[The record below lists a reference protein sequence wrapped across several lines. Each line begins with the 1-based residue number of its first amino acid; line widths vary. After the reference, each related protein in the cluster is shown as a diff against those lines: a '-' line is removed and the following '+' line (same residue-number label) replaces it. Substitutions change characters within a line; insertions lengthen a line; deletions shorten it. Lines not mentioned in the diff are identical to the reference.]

1 MSGGIEEAA
10 RYEEQCMKKSLETGK
25 ATGRLE
31 ELKPEAPGGYAPL
44 VPRRFENELP
54 EQVID
59 TALRETGLDKSVLEP
74 HPLQKVFDEVINQ
87 VSKGKGE
94 ERHGNGKAFLEQP
107 WYSLAETHG
116 IGFLT
121 GQARKKLDEAQGMTD
136 DRWRREMIGSVAYAM
151 MALLY
156 DDIKKDGK

>member
-1 MSGGIEEAA
+1 MSGGMEDSAKEEA
-10 RYEEQCMKKSLETGK
+10 C
-25 ATGRLE
+25 
-31 ELKPEAPGGYAPL
+31 YAPL
-44 VPRRFENELP
+44 RNHADIYDRLSF
-54 EQVID
+54 D
-59 TALRETGLDKSVLEP
+59 YSKWTEP

-94 ERHGNGKAFLEQP
+94 ERHGNGKEFMQQP

-121 GQARKKLDEAQGMTD
+121 GQAGKKLGEAQGMID
-136 DRWRREMIGSVAYAM
+136 DRWRREMIGAVVYAM

-156 DDIKKDGK
+156 DDIKKGK